1 MIDVSNLSTGAEA
14 LGLMLSPETLARLE
28 RYLDLLEKWNAVINL
43 TAVRDRERMV
53 ALHLLDS
60 LTLVPSLA
68 DRSMLLD
75 VGSGG
80 GMPGIP
86 LAISCPHLKVTLLE
100 PNQKKAAFLRQAKL
114 ELDLDQVT
122 VVAERVERW
131 FPAEAFDAIVS
142 RAFSDLPDFVAGAA
156 HLLAP
161 GGALIAMK
169 GGVPFE
175 EIIRLPLRFTTEVIP
190 VTVPNLTAERH
201 LIVIRE
207 EDHS

>member
-1 MIDVSNLSTGAEA
+1 MIEVSNLSAGAEA
-14 LGLMLSPETLARLE
+14 LGLKLSPETLVRLE
-28 RYLDLLEKWNAVINL
+28 CYLDLLEKWNAVINL
-43 TAVRDRERMV
+43 TAVRERERMV
-53 ALHLLDS
+53 TLHLLDS
-60 LTLVPSLA
+60 LTLVPYVA
-68 DRSMLLD
+68 GRSRLLD

-86 LAISCPHLKVTLLE
+86 LSIACPHLKVTLLE

-114 ELDLDQVT
+114 ELGLEQVS

-131 FPAEAFDAIVS
+131 LSPEPFDAIVS

-161 GGALIAMK
+161 GGALVAMK

-175 EIIRLPLRFTTEVIP
+175 EITRLPARFTTQVIP
-190 VTVPNLTAERH
+190 VTVPRLAAERH

-207 EDHS
+207 AHS

>member
-1 MIDVSNLSTGAEA
+1 MIDVSNLAIGAEA
-14 LGLMLSPETLARLE
+14 LGLRLSSETLTRLE

-53 ALHLLDS
+53 TLHLLDS
-60 LTLVPSLA
+60 LTLVPNIVG
-68 DRSMLLD
+68 RSSLLD

-86 LAISCPHLKVTLLE
+86 LAIACPFLKVTLLE

-114 ELDLDQVT
+114 ELGLDQVA
-122 VVAERVERW
+122 VVTERVERW
-131 FPAEAFDAIVS
+131 FPSELFDAIVS

-175 EIIRLPLRFTTEVIP
+175 EITRLPDQFVTQVIP
-190 VTVPNLTAERH
+190 VTVPNLAAERH

-207 EDHS
+207 AHS

>member
-1 MIDVSNLSTGAEA
+1 MIAVSNLSTGAEA
-14 LGLMLSPETLARLE
+14 LGLKLSSGTLTLLE

-43 TAVRDRERMV
+43 TAVRDRDRMV
-53 ALHLLDS
+53 TLHLLDS
-60 LTLVPSLA
+60 LTLVQSLVGHS
-68 DRSMLLD
+68 RLLD

-86 LAISCPHLKVTLLE
+86 LAIVCPHLKVTLLE

-114 ELDLDQVT
+114 ELGLDGVI

-131 FPAEAFDAIVS
+131 SPPALFDAIVS
-142 RAFSDLPDFVAGAA
+142 RAFSDLPDFVAGAS

-161 GGALIAMK
+161 AGALIAMK
-169 GGVPFE
+169 WGVPFE
-175 EIIRLPLRFTTEVIP
+175 EIIRLPDQFTTQVIP
-190 VTVPNLTAERH
+190 VTVPNLAAERH

-207 EDHS
+207 AHS

>member
-1 MIDVSNLSTGAEA
+1 MMHVSNLSAGAAA
-14 LGLMLSPETLARLE
+14 LGLKLSPETLVRLE

-53 ALHLLDS
+53 TLHLLDS
-60 LTLVPSLA
+60 LTLVPSIA
-68 DRSMLLD
+68 GCPRLLD

-86 LAISCPHLKVTLLE
+86 LAIACPHLTVTLLE

-114 ELDLDQVT
+114 ELGLEQVS

-131 FPAEAFDAIVS
+131 LAPEPFDAIVS
-142 RAFSDLPDFVAGAA
+142 RAFSDLPDFVAGAL

-175 EIIRLPLRFTTEVIP
+175 EITRLPTRFATQVIP
-190 VTVPNLTAERH
+190 VTVPNLAAERH
-201 LIVIRE
+201 LIVMRE
-207 EDHS
+207 AHS

>member
-1 MIDVSNLSTGAEA
+1 MIDLSNLAIGAEA
-14 LGLMLSPETLARLE
+14 LGLRLSVETLARLE

-53 ALHLLDS
+53 TLHLLDS
-60 LTLVPSLA
+60 LTVVPHVA
-68 DRSMLLD
+68 GRATLLD

-86 LAISCPHLKVTLLE
+86 LAIACPSLKVTLLE

-114 ELDLDQVT
+114 ELNLDQVT

-131 FPAEAFDAIVS
+131 FPSEPFEAIVS

-175 EIIRLPLRFTTEVIP
+175 EIARLPARFVTETIP
-190 VTVPNLTAERH
+190 VSVPNLAAERH
-201 LIVIRE
+201 LIVMRE
-207 EDHS
+207 ARP

>member
-1 MIDVSNLSTGAEA
+1 MIDVSNLSAGAEA
-14 LGLMLSPETLARLE
+14 LGLKLSPETLARLE

-53 ALHLLDS
+53 TLHLLDS
-60 LTLVPSLA
+60 LTLVSNIA
-68 DRSMLLD
+68 GRSRLLD

-86 LAISCPHLKVTLLE
+86 LAVACPHLKVTLLE

-114 ELDLDQVT
+114 ELGLEQVS

-131 FPAEAFDAIVS
+131 LSPEPFDAIVS

-161 GGALIAMK
+161 GGVLIAMK
-169 GGVPFE
+169 GGIPFE
-175 EIIRLPLRFTTEVIP
+175 EITRLSARFATQVIP
-190 VTVPNLTAERH
+190 VTVPNLAAERH
-201 LIVIRE
+201 LIVVRE
-207 EDHS
+207 AHS

>member
-14 LGLMLSPETLARLE
+14 LGLKLSLETLARLE

-53 ALHLLDS
+53 TLHLLDS
-60 LTLVPSLA
+60 LTLVPNIA
-68 DRSMLLD
+68 GRSRLLD

-86 LAISCPHLKVTLLE
+86 LAIACPHLKVTLLE

-114 ELDLDQVT
+114 ELGLEQVS

-131 FPAEAFDAIVS
+131 LSPEPFDAIVS
-142 RAFSDLPDFVAGAA
+142 RAFSDLPDFVAGAG

-161 GGALIAMK
+161 GGVLIAMK

-175 EIIRLPLRFTTEVIP
+175 EITRLSPRFATQVIP
-190 VTVPNLTAERH
+190 VTVPNLAAERH
-201 LIVIRE
+201 LIVVRE
-207 EDHS
+207 AHS

>member
-14 LGLMLSPETLARLE
+14 LGLKLSPETLARLE

-53 ALHLLDS
+53 TLHLLDS
-60 LTLVPSLA
+60 LTLVPNIA
-68 DRSMLLD
+68 GRSRLLD

-86 LAISCPHLKVTLLE
+86 LAIACPHLKVTLLE

-114 ELDLDQVT
+114 ELGLEQVS

-131 FPAEAFDAIVS
+131 LSPEPFDAIVS
-142 RAFSDLPDFVAGAA
+142 RAFSDLPDFVAGAS

-161 GGALIAMK
+161 GGVLIAMK

-175 EIIRLPLRFTTEVIP
+175 EITRLSTRFATQVIP
-190 VTVPNLTAERH
+190 VTVPNLAAERH
-201 LIVIRE
+201 LIVVRE
-207 EDHS
+207 AHS